1 MFFQPKNSTE
11 RTGKEDAFNSSKCS
25 HAFGKAGR
33 GGIAPFKS
41 PLCFLLDARYGLNRP
56 QEVVF
61 LRGVL
66 DVRVDE
72 ERVGFA
78 LDVLNGYLEAVEA
91 SNFRGCDLHRKIAA
105 EVLVDDAI

>member
-1 MFFQPKNSTE
+1 M
-11 RTGKEDAFNSSKCS
+11 
-25 HAFGKAGR
+25 
-33 GGIAPFKS
+33 
-41 PLCFLLDARYGLNRP
+41 
-56 QEVVF
+56 VF